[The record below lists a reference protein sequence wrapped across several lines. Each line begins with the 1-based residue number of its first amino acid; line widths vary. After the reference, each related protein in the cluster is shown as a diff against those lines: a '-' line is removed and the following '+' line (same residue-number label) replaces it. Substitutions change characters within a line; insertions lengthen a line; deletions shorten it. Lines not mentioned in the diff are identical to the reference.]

1 MKVANT
7 YFFLLTLF
15 GAILLCGGAH
25 AQTNIAGINTVVIDA
40 GHGGKDPGCTYR
52 QYREKDIAL
61 NVALL
66 FGGMIERNLPDVKV
80 IYTRKTDR
88 FVELAER
95 GNIANRASADL
106 FISIHVNS
114 TPGPTA
120 NGTSTWIMGVDKNNK
135 NLAEVMREN
144 DVVSYEEDY
153 STRYE
158 GYVPGSAESYI
169 IFSLLQYSYSDQS
182 MVLGNMIQKQ
192 YGANVPLKNLGLR
205 QGPFLVLW
213 KTAMPSVL
221 TEIGF
226 LSNEKDRKY
235 LVTASGQKTI
245 ARSLFDAFSEY
256 KAKVEGSSSPAQTGG
271 ETTAEKSNDEVPAA
285 GSTSGSAGADKAKS
299 DIRFYVQ
306 ICSSPK
312 KIPLNHSQFSGMKD
326 VREVRENGRYKYMV
340 GGYAEYQ
347 RAVKRQDEVRRK
359 IKDAFL
365 VAYDGAELL
374 TVKEARAKT
383 KQ

>member
-1 MKVANT
+1 MKVANI
-7 YFFLLTLF
+7 YFFLITFF

-25 AQTNIAGINTVVIDA
+25 AQAKIAGINTVVIDA
-40 GHGGKDPGCTYR
+40 GHGGKDPGCTYK

-66 FGGMIERNLPDVKV
+66 FGGMIESNMPDVKV
-80 IYTRKTDR
+80 VYTRKTDR

-114 TPGPTA
+114 TSGPAA

-153 STRYE
+153 SARYE

-169 IFSLLQYSYSDQS
+169 MFSLLQYSYSDQS

-192 YGANVPLKNLGLR
+192 YGTNVPLKNLGLR

-245 ARSLFDAFSEY
+245 ARSLFNAFSEY
-256 KAKVEGSSSPAQTGG
+256 KAKVEGTSSPVQLG
-271 ETTAEKSNDEVPAA
+271 EETVAADMKRAETPSVGDQRSGTEA
-285 GSTSGSAGADKAKS
+285 GKG

-306 ICSSPK
+306 ICSSPR
-312 KIPLNHSQFSGMKD
+312 KIASNHSQFSGMKD
-326 VREVRENGRYKYMV
+326 VREVKENGRYKYMV
-340 GGYAEYQ
+340 GGYADYQ
-347 RAVKRQDEVRRK
+347 RALKRQDEVRRK

-365 VAYDGAELL
+365 VAYDGNVYVPLM
-374 TVKEARAKT
+374 EARART

>member
-15 GAILLCGGAH
+15 GAVLLCGGAC
-25 AQTNIAGINTVVIDA
+25 AQTKMAGINTVVIDA

-66 FGGMIERNLPDVKV
+66 FGGMIESNLPGVKV

-182 MVLGNMIQKQ
+182 MVLGNIIQKH
-192 YGANVPLKNLGLR
+192 YGANVPLNNLGLR

-235 LVTASGQKTI
+235 LVTAAGQKTI
-245 ARSLFDAFSEY
+245 AVSLFNAFSEY
-256 KAKVEGSSSPAQTGG
+256 KAKVEGSSSPAQLNVT
-271 ETTAEKSNDEVPAA
+271 PAA
-285 GSTSGSAGADKAKS
+285 EAPQETVAPAPAEEAEEKTG
-299 DIRFYVQ
+299 IRFYVQ

-312 KIPLNHSQFSGMKD
+312 RIPLNHSQFSGMKD
-326 VREVRENGRYKYMV
+326 VTEFEGGGRYKYMV
-340 GGYAEYQ
+340 GGYADYS
-347 RAVKRQDEVRRK
+347 RAAERLAEVKRRV
-359 IKDAFL
+359 KDAFL
-365 VAYDGAELL
+365 VAYDGSEPLP
-374 TVKEARAKT
+374 VKEARAKT